1 MRKQKEINALA
12 VWSAN
17 ELMQAGFSRTM
28 SYQILSRADVPTIR
42 IGGRIFVRRE
52 AFLEWLKSQ
61 EKTEA

>member
-1 MRKQKEINALA
+1 MA